1 MKLKAGWQ
9 NFMDLNEI
17 KKWLTDP
24 SERFVF
30 VEDGKPAYV
39 IMGFEAYR
47 GLKGAPA
54 ERNPEVLMAEKPME
68 QFDLANARLEL
79 ERIKT
84 QELAVKLSMDR
95 EARAPVMPRESSE
108 IRLEDLPL

>member
-1 MKLKAGWQ
+1 
-9 NFMDLNEI
+9 MDLNEI

-30 VEDGKPAYV
+30 IEDGKPAYV

-47 GLKGAPA
+47 GLKGGSTGANPAAPSPA
-54 ERNPEVLMAEKPME
+54 KSEDQL
-68 QFDLANARLEL
+68 DLANARLEL

-84 QELAVKLSMDR
+84 QELAARLSMDGR
-95 EARAPVMPRESSE
+95 DEDRRAQVLPRDPAE